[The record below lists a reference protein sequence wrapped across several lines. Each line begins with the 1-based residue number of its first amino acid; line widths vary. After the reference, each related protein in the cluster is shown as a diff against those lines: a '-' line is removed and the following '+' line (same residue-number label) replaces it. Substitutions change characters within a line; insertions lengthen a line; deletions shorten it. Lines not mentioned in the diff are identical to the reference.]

1 MNDSQQELHYINVHN
16 NNICKDGKENGQQI
30 NPESNIHGAGDHYHA
45 FPSHQGRN
53 DYAANTNK
61 EFIKRL
67 ANDYIHFKIYG
78 KNQNKDKDEKQKEN
92 REKERKKDQQ
102 RLKGDAEHLSK
113 TDNGKTERFRK
124 TSKTLRK
131 ISVELERTH
140 SLFFDNVCTNL
151 KLEPDNAEKIF
162 QTLSEEVLEYESL
175 NWGRV
180 VSLFTF
186 GGKLAEWFWEKQEA
200 EKLEEVEDWLTESL
214 SSKEEWIERNGGWVS
229 LVFIYPY
236 LHFCTA
242 VHRYCEI

>member
-1 MNDSQQELHYINVHN
+1 MNDLQQQLHNINIHN
-16 NNICKDGKENGQQI
+16 KNNICNEGEENEQHI
-30 NPESNIHGAGDHYHA
+30 NPESNFHA
-45 FPSHQGRN
+45 VYGHNHVSPSHQGEN

-67 ANDYIHFKIYG
+67 VNDYIHFRIYG
-78 KNQNKDKDEKQKEN
+78 KDKNKNKNDKQKEN
-92 REKERKKDQQ
+92 KEREWKKGQQ
-102 RLKGDAEHLSK
+102 RLKEDGEHLSK

-131 ISVELERTH
+131 ISLEMEQTH
-140 SLFFDNVCTNL
+140 SLFFENVCTNL
-151 KLEPDNAEKIF
+151 KLEPVNAEKTF
-162 QTLSEEVLEYESL
+162 QTVSEEVLEYKTL

-186 GGKLAEWFWEKQEA
+186 GGKLAEWFWEKQEV

-229 LVFIYPY
+229 LVFIYIY
-236 LHFCTA
+236 LHFRAA
-242 VHRYCEI
+242 VHK